1 MNFKIC
7 VIFSISEHKPETG
20 PAAEPKFMDTINP
33 LLSFSNDELEEMD
46 EEFHE
51 FFESD
56 DSSSDNE
63 IDIGT
68 KNLLIVF
75 IESILNFI
83 LFFCF

>member
-1 MNFKIC
+1 
-7 VIFSISEHKPETG
+7 
-20 PAAEPKFMDTINP
+20 MDTINP

-68 KNLLIVF
+68 KK
-75 IESILNFI
+75 S
-83 LFFCF
+83 CSS